1 LQIDYIASKAVSA
14 IVKKKGITMDYK
26 SEIHRMIDE
35 IDDADVLMRV
45 YFFIRFKYRRLKGWV
60 DRG

>member
-1 LQIDYIASKAVSA
+1 
-14 IVKKKGITMDYK
+14 MDYK
-26 SEIHRMIDE
+26 KEILRMIDE

-45 YFFIRFKYRRLKGWV
+45 YFFVRYKYRKIKGWV